1 MKSTLKAMA
10 AIMLMMVFA
19 VGCGKQPVEPQKQA
33 PEGAVD
39 GLFSINENKQ
49 VYFSQGNL
57 QYQPSS
63 NTWQFAWNQYDC
75 IDRNDYI
82 VIDENYDEWID
93 AFAWG
98 TSGNN
103 HGAVCYQPWSNSEN
117 DADYFAYGD
126 SVANLYDHTGQADW
140 GYNRIRNGGNQTG
153 QWRTLTKDEWEYI
166 FDKRTTTSGA
176 RFAHAVVNNAFGI
189 ILFPDDWDPTV
200 YSFVE
205 VNKKKIFSPFITNV
219 ISETDWNALHYQYG
233 LVLLPIYQ
241 RGCAYWSSNYNDK
254 NDEYGLNCAFE
265 MSTLPGFIFVGT
277 NEYRHNKCYVRLVQD
292 AD

>member
-1 MKSTLKAMA
+1 MNRILKATA
-10 AIMLMMVFA
+10 ALMLMMVFA
-19 VGCGKQPVEPQKQA
+19 AGCGKQPVEPQKQA

-39 GLFSINENKQ
+39 GLFSISENKQ

-63 NTWQFAWNQYDC
+63 NTWQFAWNQYDF
-75 IDRNDYI
+75 IDRNDYLQ
-82 VIDENYDEWID
+82 IDGDYDEWID

-117 DADYFAYGD
+117 DFDYFAYGD
-126 SVANLYDHTGQADW
+126 SVANLYDHSGQADW
-140 GYNRIRNGGNQTG
+140 GYNRILNGGNQTG
-153 QWRTLTKDEWEYI
+153 LWRTLAKDEWEYI
-166 FDKRTTTSGA
+166 FDKRATASGA
-176 RFAHAVVNNAFGI
+176 RFAHAVVNNAFGV

-200 YSFVE
+200 YPFIE
-205 VNKKKIFSPFITNV
+205 VNKKKIFSPITTNV
-219 ISETDWNALHYQYG
+219 ISETDWNALHYHYG

-254 NDEYGLNCAFE
+254 NDNYGLDCALE
-265 MSTLPGFIFVGT
+265 IGTLPGTIFVGT
-277 NEYRHNKCYVRLVQD
+277 SEYRHNKCYVRLVQD
-292 AD
+292 AG

>member
-1 MKSTLKAMA
+1 MNRTLKATA
-10 AIMLMMVFA
+10 VLMLMMVFA
-19 VGCGKQPVEPQKQA
+19 AGCGKQPIEPQKQA

-39 GLFSINENKQ
+39 GLFSISENKQ

-63 NTWQFAWNQYDC
+63 NSWQFAWNQYDC
-75 IDRNDYI
+75 IERNDYLQ
-82 VIDENYDEWID
+82 IDENYDEWID

-103 HGAVCYQPWSNSEN
+103 HGAVCYQPWASSEN
-117 DADYFAYGD
+117 DGDYYAYGD
-126 SVANLYDHTGQADW
+126 SVANLYDHSGQADW
-140 GYNRIRNGGNQTG
+140 GNNRILNGGNQIG
-153 QWRTLTKDEWEYI
+153 LWRTLTKDEWEYI
-166 FDKRTTTSGA
+166 FDKRATTSGA

-205 VNKKKIFSPFITNV
+205 VNRKTIFSPFTTNV

-254 NDEYGLNCAFE
+254 NDEYGLDCALE
-265 MSTLPGFIFVGT
+265 IGTLPGFIFVGT
-277 NEYRHNKCYVRLVQD
+277 SEYRHNKCYVRLVQD